1 MFQNKKILI
10 GITGSIAAYKI
21 ITLVRLLTKAG
32 AAVKVIAT
40 PNAVNFVSPIV
51 LSTLTQ
57 HKVLYQLTSEDEW
70 ANHVMLGR
78 WADVFLIAPLSCN
91 TLAKM
96 ANGICDNLLLATY
109 LSATCK
115 VIAAPAMDEDMWKHA
130 STKRNI
136 NLLRKDG
143 VEVLGVNTGSLASGL
158 EGEGRMQEPEELY
171 YVLAKTICRT
181 NELQNKKVLVTAGPT
196 YEHIDPVRFIGNH
209 SSGKMGYAIAEAFYL
224 RGADVTLISGPVNIH
239 PNFSDINVVSVTTAK
254 EMYEASIQHF
264 KKNNIAVLSAA
275 VADFTPLKTEQQKIK
290 KTGKNLTI
298 ALQQTTDILAALGN
312 AKKKN
317 QFLVGFALETHNEM
331 ENAYKKLISKKADA
345 IVLNSLNNKA
355 VGFGKDTNCITI
367 IANNNF
373 VQTYQPKTKQAVAN
387 DIVSFVLS
395 KYHA

>member
-21 ITLVRLLTKAG
+21 ITLVRLLTKGG
-32 AAVKVIAT
+32 AQVKVIAT

-96 ANGICDNLLLATY
+96 ANGICDNLILATY

-115 VIAAPAMDEDMWKHA
+115 VIVAPAMDEDMWKHA

-136 NLLRKDG
+136 NLLKKDG

-171 YVLAKTICRT
+171 YVLAKAVCRT
-181 NELQNKKVLVTAGPT
+181 NELQNQKVLVTAGPT
-196 YEHIDPVRFIGNH
+196 YEHIDPVRFMGNH
-209 SSGKMGYAIAEAFYL
+209 SSGKMGYALAEAFYL

-239 PNFSDINVVSVTTAK
+239 TNFSGINVVAVTAAK
-254 EMYEASIQHF
+254 EMYEATIQYF
-264 KKNNIAVLSAA
+264 KKTNIAVLSAA

-373 VQTYQPKTKQAVAN
+373 VQTYEPKTKQEVAN